1 MADLKPLWS
10 RRTVSLSLASAAV
23 FAGASARAEA
33 PAGGPQSL
41 LVTYRCKP
49 ADRPAFRNH
58 LEQVELER
66 LSAWK
71 AQGWLTRAQIL
82 FNVYDDVD
90 TWDAML
96 VMSFADYDDGVRR
109 WQEIERTQPGG
120 LDARGLALGEPVQ
133 TYSADLSWAE
143 GDWGGPGNVFYVIP
157 YEYNAEAEY
166 RDYVDGYVLPQV
178 RGWMKDGALAGYRIY
193 MNRNPVGRRWDSL
206 FIYSYRDLHAF
217 GRREAV
223 LAEVREGLVND
234 ARWKTLNEK
243 KRNIRSEQDNV
254 IAVALAPR

>member
-1 MADLKPLWS
+1 MPDLKPIWS
-10 RRTVSLSLASAAV
+10 RRTVGFGLASAALLAS
-23 FAGASARAEA
+23 AGARAEA

-41 LVTYRCKP
+41 LITYRCKP
-49 ADRPAFRNH
+49 ADRPAFRTY

-66 LSAWK
+66 LAGWR
-71 AQGWLTRAQIL
+71 AQGGLERAQIL

-96 VMSFADYDDGVRR
+96 VMSFADFDQGVAR

-120 LDARGLALGEPVQ
+120 LDARGLALGEPLQ
-133 TYSADLSWAE
+133 TYSADLPWTE
-143 GDWGGPGNVFYVIP
+143 GDWGGPGNVFYIIP
-157 YEYNAEAEY
+157 YEYNAEGEY

-178 RGWMKDGALAGYRIY
+178 RGWMKDGALSGYRIY

-206 FIYSYRDLHAF
+206 FIYTYRDLHAF
-217 GRREAV
+217 GRRETV
-223 LAEVREGLVND
+223 LAKVREGLAGD
-234 ARWKTLNEK
+234 ARWKMLNEK
-243 KRNIRSEQDNV
+243 KHNIRSEQDNV